1 MKRTEDHLIVIGM
14 KRNRK
19 KIGNVIRIP
28 IIISK
33 IPTILFTYL
42 HMSANAAATCG
53 RLARVLSVRLAG
65 ITPTNTFIRCSPLC
79 ERREGDQGRMGLI
92 CFAVGRSIVMYRGIV
107 LYYFL

>member
-33 IPTILFTYL
+33 IPTILFTYPA
-42 HMSANAAATCG
+42 HERKCCGNVWEISTSAIGAIG
-53 RLARVLSVRLAG
+53 RNYTYQHLYSLFTTVREERGRSGEDGSYL
-65 ITPTNTFIRCSPLC
+65 FC
-79 ERREGDQGRMGLI
+79 RREI
-92 CFAVGRSIVMYRGIV
+92 NCYV
-107 LYYFL
+107 